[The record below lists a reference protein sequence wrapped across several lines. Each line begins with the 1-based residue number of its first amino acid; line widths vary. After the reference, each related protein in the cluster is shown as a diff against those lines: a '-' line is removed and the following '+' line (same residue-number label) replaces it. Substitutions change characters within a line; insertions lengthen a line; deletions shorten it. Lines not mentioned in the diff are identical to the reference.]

1 MRALGNYIVRG
12 RLQAVAII
20 SLTAVLSLLMP
31 PLAYLLSGV
40 PVGLVTL
47 RRGPAIG
54 MQVIIGALLFTSML
68 VSLVNI
74 QFAIA
79 PAFALGI
86 WAPIWLCSLVL
97 RITESQ
103 GLLVLA
109 TGFLGIALVILMHV
123 LLDDVSGWWQ
133 ASMDAWLAN
142 NLPPESV
149 AQYKELFESVMPLMN
164 AMMASGLIVSI
175 VTTVLLARCW
185 QSALFNPGGFRLEFY
200 KLRLP
205 RALTLVAFICIFLTV
220 IDTGLSPWLFRDL
233 LIILVFMYLFQGL
246 AAVHRT
252 VFLRKLSTAWLFGM
266 YSLLLLMP
274 QMALFLACIGMADSW
289 LGGEKS
295 GQGGN
300 G

>member
-1 MRALGNYIVRG
+1 M
-12 RLQAVAII
+12 QAAGII
-20 SLTAVLSLLMP
+20 SLTAMLSLFMP

-40 PVGLVTL
+40 PVGLITL
-47 RRGPAIG
+47 RRGGAVG
-54 MQVIIGALLFTSML
+54 MQVIIVALLLTSAL
-68 VSLVNI
+68 VYLVNV
-74 QFAIA
+74 QFAVA

-86 WAPIWLCSLVL
+86 WVPIWLCSLVL

-103 GLLVLA
+103 GMLVLS
-109 TGFLGIALVILMHV
+109 TGLLGIVFVILMHV
-123 LLDDVSGWWQ
+123 LLDDVSGWWR
-133 ASMDAWLAN
+133 SWTDAWLTN

-149 AQYKELFESVMPLMN
+149 EQYKALFESVMPLMN

-185 QSALFNPGGFRLEFY
+185 QSALFNPGGFRAEFY

-205 RALTLVAFICIFLTV
+205 RLLTLAAFICILLTV
-220 IDTGLSPWLFRDL
+220 IETGLSQWLFRDL

-252 VFLRKLSTAWLFGM
+252 VFLRKLSAAWLFGM

-289 LGGEKS
+289 VNGKKS
-295 GQGGN
+295 QGGQV
-300 G
+300 